1 VVNLERAAAEFK
13 AGQTKKPKTSRTK
26 QADELI

>member
-1 VVNLERAAAEFK
+1 LNLERAAAELK
-13 AGQTKKPKTSRTK
+13 TSQTKKPKTSRDK